1 MIYPPLAERKPRA
14 GARGWRCRWMGGGE
28 LLLANELLQ
37 RRQSGF
43 EVGTELAQRVL
54 AASAEPQRSW
64 SGRRRPVRRAGEG
77 GRRVTGPLAPDFVLA
92 LRI

>member
-1 MIYPPLAERKPRA
+1 VIYPPLAERKPRA

-54 AASAEPQRSW
+54 AASADRNVP
-64 SGRRRPVRRAGEG
+64 GRDVEDLFDELERAAAGSPG
-77 GRRVTGPLAPDFVLA
+77 HWPLTLF
-92 LRI
+92 